1 MPRRTPLVDRQWKKC
16 DSSVGCVGQSF
27 PPQSGFC
34 GDKPTR
40 WTNPPDFHDLYSAF
54 TPQFAQANLALE
66 YEVNSA
72 LFHAFHSPYYD
83 YY

>member
-1 MPRRTPLVDRQWKKC
+1 MLRRTPLVDGRWKKC
-16 DSSVGCVGQSF
+16 DSGVGCVGQSF
-27 PPQSGFC
+27 PPRSEFR

-40 WTNPPDFHDLYSAF
+40 WINQPDFHDLYSTF
-54 TPQFAQANLALE
+54 TPQFAQANLTLE
-66 YEVNSA
+66 YEVNGA